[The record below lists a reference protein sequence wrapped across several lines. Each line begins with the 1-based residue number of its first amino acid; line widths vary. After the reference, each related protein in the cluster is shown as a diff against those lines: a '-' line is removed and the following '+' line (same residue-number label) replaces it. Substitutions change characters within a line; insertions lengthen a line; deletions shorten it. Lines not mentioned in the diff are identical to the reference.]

1 MANIADYIATD
12 TVRSEEK
19 ISRYRPGGFH
29 PVSLG
34 NTFKEGRYTV
44 VHKLGYGGFSTVWV
58 AYDDVLHQWVAL
70 KIMTAEMT
78 VTSREIRWY
87 DALGEC
93 HPDSLS
99 SHYIAQLLDKFTT
112 DGPNG
117 KHLCLIFELLGPNV
131 RTIVKSE
138 YKDRTNIDPET
149 ILRMSKQA
157 LKALTFV
164 HQRGFAHGDISTK
177 NMAFTAKNLSKVPK
191 EKLFEVIGAPSIE
204 NVERIDTQPLAD
216 GIPSYL
222 VKSASWGGWV
232 NEYDED
238 FRLLDFGESF
248 VHGREPEIITQPG
261 GLMPPETVLTE
272 WFDYRVDLWRV
283 GIAIYSFVF
292 GGLPFYCIGDKD
304 NLVIQM
310 IEFIGD
316 LPQDWKPNFDSLRID
331 FKRQPLLEGDLRVD
345 RGLEYKFKHQI
356 HEEMLQPLLP
366 VIQGLMRFKP
376 DERISAQQALEMLE
390 TK

>member
-1 MANIADYIATD
+1 MAEMSDYVATP
-12 TVRSEEK
+12 TVLAEEK

-29 PVSLG
+29 PVALG
-34 NTFKEGRYTV
+34 NTFNQARYTV

-58 AYDDVLHQWVAL
+58 AYDDVLRQWVAL
-70 KIMTAEMT
+70 KIMTSKVTE
-78 VTSREIRWY
+78 TSREMRWY

-93 HPDSLS
+93 RPNSLS
-99 SHYIAQLLDKFTT
+99 SHYIAQLLDHFII

-117 KHLCLIFELLGPNV
+117 KHLALVFELLGPNV
-131 RTIVKSE
+131 RTIVRAE
-138 YKDRTNIDPET
+138 YQDRTNIDPET
-149 ILRMSKQA
+149 ILRMTEQLLEA
-157 LKALTFV
+157 LAFV
-164 HQRGFAHGDISTK
+164 HQTGFAHGDVSTK
-177 NMAFTAKNLSKVPK
+177 NMAFTAKNLSKVTK
-191 EKLFEVIGAPSIE
+191 ERLFEVIGAPSIE
-204 NVERIDTQPLAD
+204 NVERIDEQPLAD

-222 VKSASWGGWV
+222 VKSATWCGWV

-272 WFDYRVDLWRV
+272 TFDYRVDLWRV

-304 NLVIQM
+304 SLVIQM

-316 LPQDWKPNFDSLRID
+316 LPPEWKPSFDNLRID

-366 VIQGLMRFKP
+366 VIQGLMRFRP
-376 DERISAQQALEMLE
+376 TERISAQQALEMVRS
-390 TK
+390 T